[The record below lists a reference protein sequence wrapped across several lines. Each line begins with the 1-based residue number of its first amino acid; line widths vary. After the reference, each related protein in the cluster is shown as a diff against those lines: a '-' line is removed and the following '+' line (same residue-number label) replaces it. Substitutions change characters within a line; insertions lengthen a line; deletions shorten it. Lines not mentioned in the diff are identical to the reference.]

1 MSAATIESTPKT
13 LDANGVSRILA
24 GYLCMLEPAHGCAD
38 EAGSAIAAIFEQEAQ
53 EIVEL
58 SAAKADDAYS
68 GLLLNYGATFGI
80 SAAIATMESAPQ
92 EALSRIAELVSELRS
107 DMRERIAVIQ
117 ARG

>member
-1 MSAATIESTPKT
+1 MNATLSNPKI
-13 LDANGVSRILA
+13 LFSDVSRILT

-38 EAGSAIAAIFEQEAQ
+38 EAGSAIGAIFEQEAL

-58 SAAKADDAYS
+58 SAVKADDAYS
-68 GLLLNYGATFGI
+68 GLLLYYGVTFGI
-80 SAAIATMESAPQ
+80 SAALATMESAPQ